1 MECCLPPGAPAL
13 ISRRPHRRCDKASV
27 ARSAPTIIQHT
38 IRVSA
43 TISSRRKPE
52 QTGVSLSP
60 RKCRSS
66 RRKTR
71 TKSGCTCQRRRSGA
85 LKVSHYSSVG
95 VAAGEGGGAGG
106 EERGE
111 WGWWA
116 AVRNGDKFKF
126 KRGGE
131 KRCGHDGR
139 CWWSPVMT
147 AILKNVAVSPIPSV
161 SAISNPISIRHL
173 PWRVKWIW
181 RTTGTC
187 PVHICFDGLCQEPHE
202 CYIPK

>member
-60 RKCRSS
+60 RKYRSS

-106 EERGE
+106 EERGGVGVVSRGAQRRQVQVQA
-111 WGWWA
+111 WRRKTLWPWWA
-116 AVRNGDKFKF
+116 VLVVPCYDSYSK
-126 KRGGE
+126 E
-131 KRCGHDGR
+131 CGR
-139 CWWSPVMT
+139 
-147 AILKNVAVSPIPSV
+147 
-161 SAISNPISIRHL
+161 ISHPISIRHL
-173 PWRVKWIW
+173 PRRAKWIW

-187 PVHICFDGLCQEPHE
+187 PVHICFDGLCQEPHK